1 MRLSRS
7 VLLLLGLASMRSLA
21 ALLPTCEQGPAMGT
35 RTIDVWP
42 EQLPAPD
49 YLQTLRE
56 CLGKPLEQPESAW
69 LDSQHAAFQGALA
82 KQRVDVLVVPFQVQG
97 YGLERTERALM
108 SADLAYQLGRLVRV
122 ADPFLVARALGEG
135 ARRYER
141 NHIIKLA
148 QAVGARAVVIGY
160 VGHDRAHHVT
170 ITIERLALDTT
181 HAFPVV
187 TNTVQRDWRDVPFT
201 DTDPPFAVFHKML
214 PSVVESIGFANGD
227 AGHALKPARFPRSAA
242 FSFADLASRQDGMSW
257 SVALDLLGAM
267 AASTDE
273 LSRERLFERALVTSW
288 HFDAAGDDTTFVRAY
303 ALTGLEHRPAAL
315 ALLKDASRPEVAVL
329 RALLNDNLSA
339 ATAALRSVKD
349 PVPRLLL
356 AVQVDDLRFANQ
368 DKDARRA
375 AEADAFGGHAVDWR
389 LLIEGRASDG
399 DPWVADD
406 PAGLKYLLDTVFP
419 VAGLDVESVVGGGAV
434 VGKPADRVAV
444 SLATVR
450 HIVRFV
456 DSAPVLACCS
466 AQTAKPSAWDLV
478 GLIEGRNVSQI
489 AKSLHWTIN
498 MQALPEQGG
507 MDLERYL
514 RVLGGHPVI
523 AAASMDY
530 ALERVSGA
538 DSVTAKNWENQ
549 AETAARIVAY
559 FAGGQSRLALRGLA
573 ALSHSGYEELSF
585 TEAYGFDYPRR
596 AYWPE
601 EMFMTLGPDNPMSAQ
616 SLEAL
621 RQEAAAYT
629 RWEVEPFAKLA
640 LAASSDAARD
650 NLVSELQG
658 RFVGTPGRTL
668 LLSKLQPTPPAEID
682 PTERARSLLAEN
694 PDNWGARFQLGTL
707 IVEHGGDYEDVQ
719 KLFLAHPPFHRG
731 SPPNPV
737 ELSNTAYDAAN
748 FFFWNG
754 HENLARP
761 FFEISARLQT
771 GSESGMAS
779 QIRLDILAGRYHRAA
794 DESLARARRYPS
806 AYAYRDYLSFLHA
819 FGLGEA
825 AWSGFSQ
832 VASSFDNAQVWV
844 SALVGQRRDGLSEPQ
859 IREWLKRSGI
869 RDAKFRG
876 TRFALRYAVLV
887 NASDH
892 EPPRDL
898 GSLVEALEGEP
909 EAWIDSDGNLTW
921 PDAVDQNSFH
931 FLLPS
936 SFAGGRPRE
945 PKGTRVKSEF
955 AYFGAAYAAIHYGDF
970 DAAVKELDEMAAHYP
985 IERQNYSYAVPY
997 LAWAAAKTGDMIGF
1011 EKYVAAHGDLVG
1023 RFDFL
1028 LARAF
1033 FSGVMHKDPARA
1045 RELLVSAL
1053 PEHPTTENR
1062 PVLVEYQYAQAC
1074 EWLFKETGDHAFV
1087 DVLLAWVKSQ
1097 QVVHPT
1103 RAWAYAMEYAYAQSP
1118 ARRRRALAMTLY
1130 LDPTSERITS
1140 ATRKERREAQ
1150 AWGEE
1155 HNPFLHETDESDVA
1169 GSARTASAGRAA
1181 PADAG

>member
-1 MRLSRS
+1 MRVSRS
-7 VLLLLGLASMRSLA
+7 LLPLLCLLASARSLA
-21 ALLPTCEQGPAMGT
+21 ANLPSCEHGPAMGT
-35 RTIDVWP
+35 QHIDVWP

-49 YLQTLRE
+49 YLKALRE
-56 CLGKPLEQPESAW
+56 CLGKPLQRPESAW
-69 LDSQHAAFQGALA
+69 LDSQHAAFEKALA

-108 SADLAYQLGRLVRV
+108 SADLAYQLGGSVRV

-141 NHIIKLA
+141 NDILKLA
-148 QAVGARAVVIGY
+148 SAVGARTVVIGY
-160 VGHDRAHHVT
+160 AGHDRAHHVT

-187 TNTVQRDWRDVPFT
+187 TNTVQKDWRDVPFT
-201 DTDPPFAVFHKML
+201 DADPPFAVFHRML
-214 PSVVESIGFANGD
+214 PSIVKSISLASVNSGR
-227 AGHALKPARFPRSAA
+227 ALTPARFPRSAS
-242 FSFADLASRQDGMSW
+242 FSFADLASGKDGMSS

-267 AASTDE
+267 TASTDE
-273 LSRERLFERALVTSW
+273 FSRERLFERALVTSW
-288 HFDAAGDDTTFVRAY
+288 HFDAAADDTRFVRAY
-303 ALTGLEHRPAAL
+303 ALMGLEHRPAAL
-315 ALLKDASRPEVAVL
+315 ALLKDASRQEVAVL
-329 RALLNDNLSA
+329 RALLNDNFA
-339 ATAALRSVKD
+339 AAAAALRSVKN
-349 PVPRLLL
+349 PVQRLLL
-356 AVQVDDLRFANQ
+356 AVQVDDLRFAN
-368 DKDARRA
+368 DDAQSPRA
-375 AEADAFGGHAVDWR
+375 AEADAFGARAVDWR

-419 VAGLDVESVVGGGAV
+419 VAGLDVESVVGGGTV

-456 DSAPVLACCS
+456 ESAPVHACCS
-466 AQTAKPSAWDLV
+466 EQTAKPSAWDLV

-489 AKSLHWTIN
+489 AKSLHRTIN

-507 MDLERYL
+507 MDLARYL

-530 ALERVSGA
+530 ARERVFDA
-538 DSVTAKNWENQ
+538 DSVTAKHWENE

-573 ALSHSGYEELSF
+573 ALSRTGYDELSF

-601 EMFMTLGPDNPMSAQ
+601 EMFMTLGPDNPMSPQ

-629 RWEVEPFAKLA
+629 RWEVDPFAKLA
-640 LAASSDAARD
+640 MAASSDAARD

-658 RFVGTPGRTL
+658 RFVGTPGRKF

-682 PTERARSLLAEN
+682 PIERARSLLAEN

-707 IVEHGGDYEDVQ
+707 IVEHGGNYEDAQ
-719 KLFLAHPPFHRG
+719 KLFLAHPPFHRE

-737 ELSNTAYDAAN
+737 ELSNSAYDAAN

-754 HENLARP
+754 HENLASP

-771 GSESGMAS
+771 GSEAGM
-779 QIRLDILAGRYHRAA
+779 DILAGRYHRAA

-876 TRFALRYAVLV
+876 TRLALGYAVLV
-887 NASDH
+887 NAADH

-909 EAWIDSDGNLTW
+909 RAWIDNDGNLTW
-921 PDAVDQNSFH
+921 PDAVDQNTFH

-970 DAAVKELDEMAAHYP
+970 EAAVKDLDEMAAHYP

-997 LAWAAAKTGDMIGF
+997 LAWAAAKTGDKIGF
-1011 EKYVAAHGDLVG
+1011 EKYVAAHGDLIG

-1045 RELLVSAL
+1045 RALLVSAL
-1053 PEHPTTENR
+1053 PEHPMTDNR

-1087 DVLLAWVKSQ
+1087 DVLLAWLKSQ

-1103 RAWAYAMEYAYAQSP
+1103 RAWAYAMEYAYAPSP

-1140 ATRKERREAQ
+1140 ATRKERRDAQ
-1150 AWGEE
+1150 AWAEV
-1155 HNPFLHETDESDVA
+1155 HNPFLHEADEPDSA
-1169 GSARTASAGRAA
+1169 GSGRTASAARAA
-1181 PADAG
+1181 PADSG